1 MPGLG
6 SLFSLCERHH
16 DMTTPDIAGL
26 CERLRRINAPTGFG
40 SIRSYPAN
48 PDGHQAADTLER
60 QAAVIERL
68 RGALAE
74 IPKTAKTLRIATS
87 ALVLAGKS
95 EAAEMVTSVVDGF
108 EAIARAAL
116 TGEHT

>member
-1 MPGLG
+1 
-6 SLFSLCERHH
+6 
-16 DMTTPDIAGL
+16 MTTPDIAGL
-26 CERLRRINAPTGFG
+26 CERLRDRVAFCKQSGGVYTYGEDDYALDNEA
-40 SIRSYPAN
+40 S
-48 PDGHQAADTLER
+48 DTLER

>member
-1 MPGLG
+1 
-6 SLFSLCERHH
+6 
-16 DMTTPDIAGL
+16 MTTPDIAGL
-26 CERLRRINAPTGFG
+26 CERLHERARVADHAAVLACPLLL
-40 SIRSYPAN
+40 RE
-48 PDGHQAADTLER
+48 AADTLER
-60 QAAVIERL
+60 QAAEIEKL

-95 EAAEMVTSVVDGF
+95 EAAEMVTSVADGF

-116 TGEHT
+116 TGEDA

>member
-1 MPGLG
+1 MEIP
-6 SLFSLCERHH
+6 
-16 DMTTPDIAGL
+16 MNTPDIAGL
-26 CERLRRINAPTGFG
+26 CSLLRVMAEDVENHDNGTRTALA
-40 SIRSYPAN
+40 RS
-48 PDGHQAADTLER
+48 ADTLER